1 MTQFTIPDKL
11 RNSNPDM
18 SVTDIQ
24 RMTWTEFAILAMP
37 FLSLNLGSHLLSI
50 IFKVDDKLRRFWLHV
65 RQVACQD
72 VTAPRGVTQS
82 VTKPQTTRMGDT
94 KVTNAN
100 L

>member
-1 MTQFTIPDKL
+1 M
-11 RNSNPDM
+11 
-18 SVTDIQ
+18 
-24 RMTWTEFAILAMP
+24 IL
-37 FLSLNLGSHLLSI
+37 
-50 IFKVDDKLRRFWLHV
+50 KVDDKLRRFWLHV